1 MKLENI
7 GFYTL
12 EDKRA
17 EGLSLTSPLWRCEL
31 LLTDRCNFK
40 CPYCRGLGKDS
51 EVEQTFESAKH
62 IVDLW
67 CDEGLKNVRFSG
79 GEPTT
84 WKWLNDLVS
93 HARKRGVERI
103 AVSTNG
109 SKPFAEYERLLE
121 SGVNDFSISLD
132 ACCASTGDM
141 MAGGIRGAWQRV
153 VGNIRKI
160 AQETYVTAGV
170 VLTESNIAEAEK
182 TIEFAYNLGVDDIRI
197 ISAAQWNNKEVFTKL
212 KIKDEI
218 LIKCKILKY
227 RVGNFKSDRNVRG
240 ITECDNNKCP
250 LVIDDMAI
258 KGNKHYPC
266 IIHLREGGAPIGVV
280 GRNMRQERYD
290 YYLKHDT
297 FKDEICRN
305 NCLDVC
311 VDYNNKVREVN
322 KGGI

>member
-31 LLTDRCNFK
+31 LLTGRCNFK
-40 CPYCRGLGKDS
+40 CPYCRGLDNDP
-51 EVEQTFESAKH
+51 EIEQTFESAKH

-67 CDEGLKNVRFSG
+67 CDKGLKNIRFSG

-84 WKWLNDLVS
+84 WKWLNDLVL
-93 HARKRGVERI
+93 HTRNRGVERI
-103 AVSTNG
+103 AISTNG
-109 SKPFAEYERLLE
+109 SKPFKEYEKLIEL
-121 SGVNDFSISLD
+121 GVNDFSISLD

-141 MAGGIRGAWQRV
+141 MAGGIHGAWKRV
-153 VGNIRKI
+153 VGNIQKI
-160 AQETYVTAGV
+160 AQKVYVTTGV
-170 VLTESNIAEAEK
+170 VLTEGNIAEAEK
-182 TIEFAYNLGVDDIRI
+182 IIEFAFNLGVDDIRI

-212 KIKDEI
+212 KIRDEI
-218 LIKCKILKY
+218 LAKCKILKY
-227 RVGNFKSDRNVRG
+227 RVENFKRDRNVRG
-240 ITECDNNKCP
+240 ISEWDNHRCP

-266 IIHLREGGAPIGVV
+266 IIHLREGGDPIGVV
-280 GRNMRQERYD
+280 GRNMCQERYD

-311 VDYNNKVREVN
+311 VDYNNRVHAIN
-322 KGGI
+322 KEGI